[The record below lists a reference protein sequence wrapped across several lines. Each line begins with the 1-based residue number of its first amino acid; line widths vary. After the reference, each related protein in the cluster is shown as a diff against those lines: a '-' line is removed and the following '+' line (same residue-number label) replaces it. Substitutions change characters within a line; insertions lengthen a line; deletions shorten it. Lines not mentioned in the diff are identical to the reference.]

1 MRRPLLRL
9 LQGLLGRYSERF
21 LSKWSIFGVDL
32 ILVAVAFAFSQWVK
46 YFFTESVLPT
56 PILMGRFSAYLAVFA
71 LGFLLFKSHTG
82 VIRLSG
88 SVDFFRLVKVTTFA
102 FLGLLGIREIAHL
115 QHLDALVFSQGGLI
129 LTCLFFLTASVGFRI
144 TVRSV
149 FQSIKQT
156 YTKKNGIGIL
166 IFGAGS
172 MGQSAKEAIESDR
185 RSEGYPVAFVDDN
198 PNKLGKTING
208 LPILSSEFAL
218 EPGFVADNN
227 VQRVVLAVKNI
238 SQNRVRSLTE
248 RALALGLEVKRVP
261 PIGKWVNGGLT
272 ATQLRS
278 VSLEDLLGREPI
290 FLSSKL
296 LHSFVEGKTILITG
310 AAGSIGS
317 ELVRQVLAQ
326 NAARVVAVDQAETP
340 LYQLNEEFA
349 SLPAFIPLVADV
361 VNEPRMEWI
370 FSAFQPDVVFHA
382 AAYKHVPL
390 MEAHPEEAIRTNC
403 LGTAA
408 VARLA
413 REHGCEAFVMVST
426 DKAVNPTN
434 VMGAS
439 KRIAEL
445 VVQAENNHPDNRTRF
460 VTTRFGNVLGSNGSV
475 IPLFQK
481 QLAAGG
487 PLTVTHKEVTR
498 YFMTIPE
505 AVRLVLEAGFM
516 GQGGELYVFDM
527 GEPVRIY
534 DLAVQMIQLS
544 GLRPGLDI
552 EIQEVGLRPGEKLY
566 EELLADNENTLPT
579 HHPKIYIAKA
589 NALAPDAF
597 QERWTHLHRSL
608 VEQNLVGLMEAIAQ
622 FVPEYQPNG
631 H

>member
-1 MRRPLLRL
+1 
-9 LQGLLGRYSERF
+9 
-21 LSKWSIFGVDL
+21 
-32 ILVAVAFAFSQWVK
+32 
-46 YFFTESVLPT
+46 
-56 PILMGRFSAYLAVFA
+56 
-71 LGFLLFKSHTG
+71 
-82 VIRLSG
+82 
-88 SVDFFRLVKVTTFA
+88 
-102 FLGLLGIREIAHL
+102 
-115 QHLDALVFSQGGLI
+115 
-129 LTCLFFLTASVGFRI
+129 
-144 TVRSV
+144 
-149 FQSIKQT
+149 
-156 YTKKNGIGIL
+156 
-166 IFGAGS
+166 
-172 MGQSAKEAIESDR
+172 
-185 RSEGYPVAFVDDN
+185 
-198 PNKLGKTING
+198 
-208 LPILSSEFAL
+208 
-218 EPGFVADNN
+218 
-227 VQRVVLAVKNI
+227 
-238 SQNRVRSLTE
+238 
-248 RALALGLEVKRVP
+248 LEVKRVP

-326 NAARVVAVDQAETP
+326 KPARVVAVDQAETP
-340 LYQLNEEFA
+340 LYQLNQEFA
-349 SLPAFIPLVADV
+349 ALPAFIPLVADV
-361 VNEPRMEWI
+361 VNEPRMQWI

-403 LGTAA
+403 LGTAV

-481 QLAAGG
+481 QLADGG
-487 PLTVTHKEVTR
+487 PITVTHKEVTR

-589 NALAPDAF
+589 NALDPACF
-597 QERWTHLHRSL
+597 QERWIHLHRSL
-608 VEQNLVGLMEAIAQ
+608 VEQNLVGLMEAIAL